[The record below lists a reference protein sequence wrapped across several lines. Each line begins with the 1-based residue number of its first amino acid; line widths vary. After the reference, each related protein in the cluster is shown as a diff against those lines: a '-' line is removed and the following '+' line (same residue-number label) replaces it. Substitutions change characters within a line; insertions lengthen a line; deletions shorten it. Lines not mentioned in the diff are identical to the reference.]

1 MATDSYEVG
10 LQELRNAIK
19 TLYANIRFASI
30 DQPVHTL
37 VITSSIPNE
46 GKSSVAI
53 ELCRAIAESG
63 KRVCLVECDMRNR
76 SLAGVLGVHPRHG
89 MYSVMSGET
98 RLEDALSPTGT
109 KRMDFLDVE
118 PHIPNPIDVLSSARF
133 SKLMASLK
141 DRYDYVIL
149 DTPPV
154 GTFVDAAILSSMVD
168 ATALV
173 VRLNFTKKDEVLR
186 SYEQLEK
193 AHANLIGA
201 IATFTEMG
209 RSSHYYYY
217 YENNDNTP
225 LTTDDA
231 APLTGAP
238 KQSAA
243 PKAMPKKRSASSHE
257 SGAAEKGDRTALPRR
272 RSAASAQPAPQEGQQ
287 EQIGV
292 ISSGAN
298 PYLSQDKKGWRTR
311 G

>member
-1 MATDSYEVG
+1 MASADTYEVG

-30 DQPVHTL
+30 DEPVHTL
-37 VITSSIPNE
+37 VVTSSIPNE
-46 GKSSVAI
+46 GKSSVSI

-63 KRVCLVECDMRNR
+63 KRVVLVESDMRSR
-76 SLAGVLGVHPRHG
+76 SLAGALGVHPRHG

-118 PHIPNPIDVLSSARF
+118 PHIPNPIDVISSVRF
-133 SKLMASLK
+133 SKLISALK
-141 DRYDYVIL
+141 DRYDYVVL

-173 VRLNFTKKDEVLR
+173 VRLNFTKKEEVLR

-209 RSSHYYYY
+209 RSSHYSYY
-217 YENNDNTP
+217 YETTDNVP
-225 LTTDDA
+225 LTAGDGGEPAPASPKA
-231 APLTGAP
+231 APV
-238 KQSAA
+238 S
-243 PKAMPKKRSASSHE
+243 MPKKRSASGR
-257 SGAAEKGDRTALPRR
+257 GANAEKDDRAPAPRR
-272 RSAASAQPAPQEGQQ
+272 RSSSVAEGEQ

-292 ISSGAN
+292 ISAGAN
-298 PYLSQDKKGWRTR
+298 PYLSQDKKGRRSR